1 MHCLGLVDIKSS
13 DARATSTPSTKRKET
28 VLTTKKQ
35 SHGSILALAQVRC
48 INVAVVPILIISQ
61 RKRLMVAKAN
71 ELKRCRA
78 GGQAAI
84 AKAGHQAAQYRNI
97 GSSNSKANQ
106 NLIPRISR
114 NIEASAIYIIENS
127 PGKGLGMFATKDIQ
141 KGTRILAEKPFFSLS
156 EAPELS
162 LIDPYAPNDI
172 SEAFDRLTIDEQS
185 KYMSLHCPERTDC
198 SPLISIHVA
207 NCYEM
212 GPGTCICLDASRI
225 NHSCIPNAHFSWNDS
240 TKRITVH
247 AVKEIPMGEEVT
259 ISYCPA
265 IRTFEGRKSSLKPY
279 VFTCCCPACQMD
291 TEFGRS
297 SRIRRRQ
304 MRNLDHEIADFQ
316 HDPSAARA
324 EHGNC
329 NEEPAILRL
338 VSLLDDE
345 GLVYEKSRAYHDAAE
360 CASKQG
366 LRVKALQY
374 ASKELDVDS
383 CCVGKDSPSY
393 KETMDFFLR
402 IYFGGE
408 EILD

>member
-1 MHCLGLVDIKSS
+1 MHGLGLVDIKFSN
-13 DARATSTPSTKRKET
+13 ARATSTPSTMGKET
-28 VLTTKKQ
+28 LLTTKKQ
-35 SHGSILALAQVRC
+35 SHRSILALAQVCC
-48 INVAVVPILIISQ
+48 INVTVVVILIISQ
-61 RKRLMVAKAN
+61 RKRLMIAKAN
-71 ELKRCRA
+71 ELKRCREGA
-78 GGQAAI
+78 QGAVT
-84 AKAGHQAAQYRNI
+84 KAGHQAGQYRNI

-106 NLIPRISR
+106 NLIPTVSR
-114 NIEASAIYIIENS
+114 HIKASAIYIIENS
-127 PGKGLGMFATKDIQ
+127 PGKGLGMFATNSIR
-141 KGTRILAEKPFFSLS
+141 KGTRILAEKPFFCLS

-172 SEAFDRLTIDEQS
+172 SEAFDHLTINEQS
-185 KYMSLHCPERTDC
+185 KYMSLHCPERSDC
-198 SPLISIHVA
+198 SPLVSIYEA

-247 AVKEIPMGEEVT
+247 AVKDIPMGEEVT

-265 IRTFEGRKSSLKPY
+265 IRTFKGRQSSLKPY
-279 VFTCCCPACQMD
+279 VFTCRCLACQMD

-297 SRIRRRQ
+297 SRIRRQQ

-324 EHGNC
+324 EYGNC

-338 VSLLDDE
+338 VNLLNDE
-345 GLVYEKSRAYHDAAE
+345 GLVYETSRAYHDAAE
-360 CASKQG
+360 WAWKQG
-366 LRVKALQY
+366 LRVEALQY
-374 ASKELDVDS
+374 ASKELDVDL
-383 CCVGKDSPSY
+383 CCVGRDSPSY
-393 KETMDFFLR
+393 KETMNFFLR